1 MLSKAT
7 SYFFVFLYLIAMLK
21 PIAPYI
27 EYALNQDYIA
37 NFLCVNKKKPE
48 LNCNGKCY
56 LMKEVKKQEK
66 EESKSLQIS
75 LKEYPIGFVQI
86 VKFSNKNTIDLS
98 IKNTFCYKRN
108 YSYVFSKLI
117 FHPPTI

>member
-56 LMKEVKKQEK
+56 LMKEVKKQE
-66 EESKSLQIS
+66 
-75 LKEYPIGFVQI
+75 YPIGFVQI